1 MIPNKLWNDEILYQ
15 SEELVDTYK
24 KELISLDMLEYAK
37 SFKGDKEGAIGGEYE
52 EETNKHFSER
62 FLTSSARMQFL
73 VLDPKKYFLQISK
86 DLHSTFI
93 GGNIS
98 ILDIPCGTGAGILS
112 LLFNIKELRDSSK
125 LPRLPLNINIFA
137 GDYSE
142 SALKIYCRIL
152 TTAQTE
158 LSKELIY
165 INFNTHV
172 WDASDIKSTTTLMK
186 KWLKDEDKYEE
197 FYILMS
203 AFSGVGSDNF
213 KTFIKVFDF
222 IQNFVS
228 DLHCTTVLIE
238 PNTNKA
244 ETFLGKFEKLAEKWI
259 KWIAGKKETTNGE
272 RFKWKDS
279 ITNNIAKSGVL
290 VNQYSRI

>member
-1 MIPNKLWNDEILYQ
+1 MVPNKLWNDEILYQ
-15 SEELVDTYK
+15 SEKLVETYK
-24 KELISLDMLEYAK
+24 NELISLDMLEYAK
-37 SFKGDKEGAIGGEYE
+37 LFKGNSNGAIGGENE

-73 VLDPKKYFLQISK
+73 ILDPKKYFLQISK

-112 LLFNIKELRDSSK
+112 LLFNIKELRNSSK

-142 SALKIYCRIL
+142 SALNIYCRL
-152 TTAQTE
+152 LSDTKFE
-158 LSKELIY
+158 LEKELIY
-165 INFNTHV
+165 IKFDVKV
-172 WDASDIKSTTTLMK
+172 WDASDIKSTTSLMK
-186 KWLKDEDKYEE
+186 KWLKDEDNYEE

-213 KTFIKVFDF
+213 KTFANVFDF
-222 IQNFVS
+222 IQNFIS
-228 DLHCTTVLIE
+228 NLHCTTILIE

-244 ETFLGKFEKLAEKWI
+244 KTFLEKFEKLAKKWI
-259 KWIAGKKETTNGE
+259 RWVTKKEETTNNE
-272 RFKWKDS
+272 RFQWKDS
-279 ITNNIAKSGVL
+279 ITDNVAKSGVL